1 MRDFDMIGCVVGG
14 RDNLSDE
21 TLTDVLAHLNS
32 TVLIN
37 TTGPVSLLIDG
48 YDDDPRELWE
58 IPEVVAYMRRVYLGL
73 EIGVISRLDEM
84 SRIICAVCCGVLRPV
99 GKDPVTG
106 NTSFEVI

>member
-73 EIGVISRLDEM
+73 EIGVISRLDE
-84 SRIICAVCCGVLRPV
+84 SCELFCAVCCGVLRPV